1 VRYLVVSLPSAG
13 DRRDEL
19 REAEEAA
26 LADMVADGFIV
37 QIYRRDDGR
46 GAYSIVEAP
55 SAADARRRL
64 DTLPFVRQQAISIE
78 IIPVT
83 ARY

>member
-1 VRYLVVSLPSAG
+1 MQFLVVSVPAPG
-13 DRRDEL
+13 DPRDGL
-19 REAEEAA
+19 REAEEEA
-26 LADMVADGFIV
+26 LAEMVADGFVV

-46 GAYSIVEAP
+46 GAYSVVEAP
-55 SAADARRRL
+55 SAQEARRRL
-64 DTLPFVRQQAISIE
+64 GALPFVRQQAISIE